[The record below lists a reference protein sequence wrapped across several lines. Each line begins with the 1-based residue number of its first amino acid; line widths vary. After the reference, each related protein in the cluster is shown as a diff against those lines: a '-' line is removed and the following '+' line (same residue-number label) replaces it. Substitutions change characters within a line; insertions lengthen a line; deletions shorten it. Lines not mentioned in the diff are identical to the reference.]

1 MPRVSPEEAAAQW
14 AQRLAQ
20 SGDRIRAG
28 VQSVTVAPGQ
38 LAARQ
43 KTQYVQQVQAKA
55 DKWAQRVASVP
66 VAEWQQATVEKGI
79 PRIAQGAQA
88 AQGKMAAFMGQLL
101 PHIDQTVRSLPQ
113 RGDLEANITRMA
125 QFARGMAKFQR
136 R

>member
-1 MPRVSPEEAAAQW
+1 MPRVTPEEAAAQW

-38 LAARQ
+38 AAARQ
-43 KTQYVQQVQAKA
+43 KALYLANIQAKA
-55 DKWAQRVASVP
+55 DKWASRVASVS
-66 VAEWQQATVEKGI
+66 AQEWQQATIEKGL
-79 PRIAQGAQA
+79 PRVAQGAQA
-88 AQGKMAAFMGQLL
+88 AQGKMAGFMQQLL
-101 PHIDQTVRSLPQ
+101 PHIDQTVRSLPP
-113 RGDLEANITRMA
+113 RGDIEANINRMA